1 MVFAGRSVN
10 TCLNV
15 LFFPRPVFRDKQTG
29 HRQNGAECYQ
39 QSDFF
44 LQDNR
49 RSNDGDNGNHININA
64 GFDCAQLLYCQVSG
78 DEAEGGST

>member
-1 MVFAGRSVN
+1 MVFARRSVN

-64 GFDCAQLLYCQVSG
+64 GYK
-78 DEAEGGST
+78 TYNYHWYIR